1 MKPTPEPDPAALAG
15 QGRLPAHP
23 RDLPSTPMQ
32 APVEAPIQA
41 PPTQTAGT
49 MNLDTD
55 APAVGTML
63 DEAFGRMLR
72 RATGME
78 RPICTPWPGVNRA
91 LSGGLWPG
99 LHVLVGNTGA
109 GKSQWALQVALQA
122 ARAGTP
128 VLYVGLELGR
138 VDLVARL
145 LGLMDQQRWSRLW
158 LGERQEGRD
167 PVTELDRLRTTYSE
181 ELAGLPFHLA
191 FARPYGWPYSLLQ
204 PHAAAL
210 QERYRERLR
219 YTDGYPRQPFLVVL
233 DFLQLVSA
241 APEQPYQEM
250 RERIQQ
256 AAYAGRC
263 IAREMDACV
272 LFISG
277 TARENY
283 RALDGRGDKN
293 GGREERLGE
302 GNPARFVGIGKES
315 GEVEYAA
322 DSVLALCREQ
332 WPPEGEPVDGTHVWL
347 AVAKTRARG
356 AAAEAGRGWVD
367 LRFNGGWFVEPPPT
381 MATPAPPDEAITEKD
396 GRKAL

>member
-1 MKPTPEPDPAALAG
+1 
-15 QGRLPAHP
+15 
-23 RDLPSTPMQ
+23 
-32 APVEAPIQA
+32 
-41 PPTQTAGT
+41 
-49 MNLDTD
+49 
-55 APAVGTML
+55 ML

-72 RATGME
+72 RANGME
-78 RPICTPWPGVNRA
+78 RPIGTPWSTVDRA

-109 GKSQWALQVALQA
+109 GKSQWALQVALHA

-145 LGLMDQQRWSRLW
+145 LGLMDRRRWSSLW
-158 LGERQEGRD
+158 LGERREGVD
-167 PVTELDRLRTTYSE
+167 PVADLDQLRTKYGE
-181 ELAGLPFHLA
+181 ELTKIPFHLA

-204 PHAAAL
+204 PHAAAVL
-210 QERYRERLR
+210 QRYRDRLR
-219 YTDGYPRQPFLVVL
+219 HPDGYPKQPFLVVL

-241 APEQPYQEM
+241 AAEQPHQEL

-283 RALDGRGDKN
+283 RALDGRGDK
-293 GGREERLGE
+293 GPGREERLGE
-302 GNPARFVGIGKES
+302 GNPSRFVGIGKES

-322 DSVLALCREQ
+322 DSVLALCREP
-332 WPPEGEPVDGTHVWL
+332 WPPEGEPPDGTHVWL

-356 AAAEAGRGWVD
+356 AGPEAGRGWVD
-367 LRFNGGWFVEPPPT
+367 LRFNGGWFVDPSQPEGA
-381 MATPAPPDEAITEKD
+381 MQPAPLAEVK
-396 GRKAL
+396 L